1 MYGDVV
7 MQSPRTALA
16 FVAGLAVVSSTLG
29 GCKDEGKANAQAA
42 SENLAIVATT
52 AASDVGEIDRGLP
65 EGAKR
70 LAPLFAKGDDP
81 RSNPPQVRKE
91 LQRIR
96 RDVPDLLVAKSTFF
110 ALTDDKGVA
119 IRNDLEQDAMANLNL
134 AQIFPALSKALAGEY
149 VTTTGAFPGPP
160 GAAGPDKDWIAAI
173 PVKKDDGKVAGMLV
187 TGWTYRSFSRHLQE
201 ILKRDLSEKL
211 RVANDNGKLPVIYV
225 GVFDPSGVYFAPLTP
240 KVNEEE
246 MAKLKLPEKTAGG
259 AVSSPIVITGR
270 TFGWAARRVDKLGPD
285 AGVVVLRSDL

>member
-1 MYGDVV
+1 M
-7 MQSPRTALA
+7 
-16 FVAGLAVVSSTLG
+16 G

-42 SENLAIVATT
+42 AESVGLVATT

-81 RSNPPQVRKE
+81 RSNLPQVRKE
-91 LQRIR
+91 LQKIR

-110 ALTDDKGVA
+110 ALADDKGVA
-119 IRNDLEQDAMANLNL
+119 IRNDLEQDAMANQNL
-134 AQIFPALSKALAGEY
+134 AQVFPPLSKALAGEY

-160 GAAGPDKDWIAAI
+160 GPAGPDKDWIAAV
-173 PVKKDDGKVAGMLV
+173 PVKRDDGKVAGILV
-187 TGWTYRSFSRHLQE
+187 TGWTYRSFARHLQE
-201 ILKRDLSEKL
+201 ILKRDLSEKAQG
-211 RVANDNGKLPVIYV
+211 RSDGAKLPVLYV
-225 GVFDPSGVYFAPLTP
+225 GVFDASGVYFAPLTP

-259 AVSSPIVITGR
+259 AASAPIVITGR
-270 TFGWAARRVDKLGPD
+270 TFGWAARRVEKLGPD